1 MLDVVR
7 LLLTLM
13 LSLSKHIAILVTLLL
28 CVAASVPT
36 KQPEVSGREYEVYR
50 ALLSVG
56 ADGRARQDRPVVV
69 REETNSLDGGPSL
82 RSQID
87 DLRERCPDA
96 PESLWTSFGNLDQR
110 DFVLKPDG
118 LLPLSAVTLSSD
130 EIRSIFRPDREAGWQ
145 TFNQRF
151 PRSGGMYGFSLVAFD
166 RTGEWAALYVTMS
179 CGGLCG
185 TGDNVVL
192 HRDPS
197 GWREVARAYVWVS

>member
-7 LLLTLM
+7 YPLPLM
-13 LSLSKHIAILVTLLL
+13 LNVYKHIAGLAALLA
-28 CVAASVPT
+28 CMAASVPLT
-36 KQPEVSGREYEVYR
+36 PTEVSGREYEVYK

-56 ADGRARQDRPVVV
+56 SDGRARQGRSVVV
-69 REETNSLDGGPSL
+69 REETRSLSSDPSL

-96 PESLWTSFGNLDQR
+96 PESLWSSFGNLDQG
-110 DFVLKPDG
+110 DFVLKPGG
-118 LLPLSAVTLSSD
+118 LLPLSAVTLPKD
-130 EIRSIFRPDREAGWQ
+130 EVRSIFNTGIDAGWE
-145 TFNQRF
+145 TFHDRF
-151 PRSGGMYGFSLVAFD
+151 PGSGGMYGFSRVAFD
-166 RTGEWAALYVTMS
+166 RTGDWAALYVTMS

-192 HRDPS
+192 HRGAS